1 MTFLAIT
8 VFLAITWAAIT
19 GTFSLG
25 NLLLGAVIGVLSL
38 WVIRLQIAKPKFMSK
53 VPKVIGLALLFL
65 YELVLS
71 SIKVMALVL
80 SPNMKKKLEPAIIA
94 FPLQVKSDME
104 ITLLANLITL
114 TPGTLSVDVAEDRS
128 VLYVHAI
135 SAPDKQ
141 GLIRDISTGF
151 EAKIIE
157 VFEE

>member
-1 MTFLAIT
+1 MTFLAIA
-8 VFLAITWAAIT
+8 VLLAVTWAAIT

-25 NLLLGAVIGVLSL
+25 NLLLGGLIGVSAL
-38 WVIRLQIAKPKFMSK
+38 WVIRLQISRPKFLSK
-53 VPKVIGLALLFL
+53 VPKIIGLALLFL

-80 SPNMKKKLEPAIIA
+80 SPNMKKSLEPAIIA
-94 FPLQVKSDME
+94 FPLRVKSDME

-135 SAPDKQ
+135 SAPDKR

-151 EAKIIE
+151 EAKIME
-157 VFEE
+157 VFE

>member
-1 MTFLAIT
+1 MTFLAIA
-8 VFLAITWAAIT
+8 VLLAVTWAAIT

-25 NLLLGAVIGVLSL
+25 NLLLGGAIGVAAL
-38 WVIRLQIAKPKFMSK
+38 WVIRLQITRPKFLSK
-53 VPKVIGLALLFL
+53 VPKIIGLALLFL

-80 SPNMKKKLEPAIIA
+80 SPNMKRSLEPAIIA
-94 FPLQVKSDME
+94 FPLRVKSDME

-135 SAPDKQ
+135 SAPDKR
-141 GLIRDISTGF
+141 GLIKDISTGF
-151 EAKIIE
+151 EAKIME
-157 VFEE
+157 VFE

>member
-1 MTFLAIT
+1 MMFLA
-8 VFLAITWAAIT
+8 LAVLLAMTWAAIT

-25 NLLLGAVIGVLSL
+25 NLLLGGAIGLLSL
-38 WVIRLQIAKPKFMSK
+38 WVIRKQLDRPKLFGRI
-53 VPKVIGLALLFL
+53 PKAFGLAMLFL

-71 SIKVMALVL
+71 AVKVLVLVL
-80 SPNMKKKLEPAIIA
+80 SPNMKKRLEPGIIA

-114 TPGTLSVDVAEDRS
+114 TPGTLSVDVSDDRS

-135 SAPDKQ
+135 SVPDKDA
-141 GLIRDISTGF
+141 LIKDIATGF

-157 VFEE
+157 VFE

>member
-1 MTFLAIT
+1 MTFLAIA
-8 VFLAITWAAIT
+8 VLLAITWAAIT

-25 NLLLGAVIGVLSL
+25 NLLLGGVIGIAAL
-38 WVIRLQIAKPKFMSK
+38 WVIRLQISRPKFLSK
-53 VPKVIGLALLFL
+53 VPKIIGLAALFL

-80 SPNMKKKLEPAIIA
+80 SPNMKKSLEPAIIA

-135 SAPDKQ
+135 SAPDKR
-141 GLIRDISTGF
+141 GLIKDISTGF
-151 EAKIIE
+151 EAKIME
-157 VFEE
+157 VFE

>member
-1 MTFLAIT
+1 MTFLAIA
-8 VFLAITWAAIT
+8 VLLAVTWAAIT

-25 NLLLGAVIGVLSL
+25 NLLLGGAIGVAAL
-38 WVIRLQIAKPKFMSK
+38 WVIRLQITRPKFLSK
-53 VPKVIGLALLFL
+53 VPKIIGLALLFL

-80 SPNMKKKLEPAIIA
+80 SPNMKKSLEPAIIA
-94 FPLQVKSDME
+94 FPLRVKSDME

-135 SAPDKQ
+135 SAPDKR
-141 GLIRDISTGF
+141 GLIKDISTGF
-151 EAKIIE
+151 EAKIME
-157 VFEE
+157 VFE

>member
-1 MTFLAIT
+1 MTFLAIA
-8 VFLAITWAAIT
+8 VLLAITWAAIT

-25 NLLLGAVIGVLSL
+25 NLLLGGAIGVAAL
-38 WVIRLQIAKPKFMSK
+38 WVIRLQISRPKFLSK
-53 VPKVIGLALLFL
+53 VPKIIGLAALFL

-80 SPNMKKKLEPAIIA
+80 SPNMKKSLEPAIIA

-135 SAPDKQ
+135 SAPDKR
-141 GLIRDISTGF
+141 GLIKDISTGF
-151 EAKIIE
+151 EAKIME
-157 VFEE
+157 VFE